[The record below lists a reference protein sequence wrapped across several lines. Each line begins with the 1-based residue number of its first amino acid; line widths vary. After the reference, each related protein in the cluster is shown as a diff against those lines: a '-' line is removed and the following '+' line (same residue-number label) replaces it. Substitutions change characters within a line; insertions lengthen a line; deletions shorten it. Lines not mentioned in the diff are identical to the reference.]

1 LHNEVETIENRR
13 AKLEELLPEARI
25 AVAHGQMPER
35 ELERV
40 MRDFIAQRYNL
51 LLCSTIIETGID
63 VPTANTIVMSRADKF
78 GLAQL
83 HQLRGRV
90 GPIGGVAGDQ
100 QSALFGQ
107 ACFKAGMVK
116 NTYGTGCFMLMHT
129 GGNFQTSHNGL
140 ITTSAAQTAPT
151 PEFAIEGSVFVC
163 EPNRATALVKC
174 AQEAIKSGVFA
185 RPVVGSACDE
195 AGYKPSIIR
204 HPAHA
209 GTAPCPP
216 LHAQRTRI
224 HTLAGKR
231 VPNPKLYN
239 PRHPERTLLYQTI
252 AEHFETW
259 FELAS
264 AGQFDGQGD
273 HHSPRPYVRQ
283 AFRKYLECGI
293 FAHGFARAWCDD
305 CGHDYFVAYSCK
317 GRGVCPSC
325 NTRRMVE
332 TAAHL
337 CDHVFPRLPVR
348 QWVLSVP
355 KRLRYFMQRDG
366 AVLNMVLR
374 IFLRVI
380 SQSLQ
385 THSPGAANVDKA
397 AKHIGAV
404 AFIHRFGSSL
414 NAHVHF
420 HVCVVDGVFE
430 EIPVAVVGQTDVQS
444 SPPGIVFHPASAIDE
459 TAVAQVQTD
468 LRRRI
473 LRAFVGRGLI
483 EKADAKEML
492 AYQHSGFSVDAG
504 VCIEADDRA
513 ALERL
518 LRYCARPPFAMER
531 LRKEGAALVYR
542 CAKQRSEP
550 TSDKRGAKVD
560 ELHLTALELIDR
572 IAALVPPPRTHRHRY
587 FGVLAPNSPLRS
599 AVTAMAD
606 AQPDATG
613 DDAHRPAPLGNA
625 ISPTPE
631 PVPTKRPAHYLWAV
645 LIARIY
651 EVFPLLC
658 PLCGGQMR
666 LIAFVT
672 EGRQIRRILDHIGM
686 DSEPP
691 HIAPARGPPLWDD
704 CGDAQMDD
712 GAQTEPDWAT
722 DWDGA
727 AQPVPD
733 FEVDQ
738 RINW

>member
-1 LHNEVETIENRR
+1 
-13 AKLEELLPEARI
+13 
-25 AVAHGQMPER
+25 MP
-35 ELERV
+35 
-40 MRDFIAQRYNL
+40 
-51 LLCSTIIETGID
+51 
-63 VPTANTIVMSRADKF
+63 
-78 GLAQL
+78 
-83 HQLRGRV
+83 
-90 GPIGGVAGDQ
+90 
-100 QSALFGQ
+100 
-107 ACFKAGMVK
+107 
-116 NTYGTGCFMLMHT
+116 
-129 GGNFQTSHNGL
+129 
-140 ITTSAAQTAPT
+140 
-151 PEFAIEGSVFVC
+151 
-163 EPNRATALVKC
+163 ATA
-174 AQEAIKSGVFA
+174 
-185 RPVVGSACDE
+185 RPTQAHS
-195 AGYKPSIIR
+195 
-204 HPAHA
+204 HA
-209 GTAPCPP
+209 GGP
-216 LHAQRTRI
+216 
-224 HTLAGKR
+224 AGAK
-231 VPNPKLYN
+231 PKLYN

-273 HHSPRPYVRQ
+273 HHTPKPYVRQ
-283 AFRKYLECGI
+283 AFRKYLACGI

-337 CDHVFPRLPVR
+337 TDHVFPRLPVR

-380 SQSLQ
+380 AQSLQ
-385 THSPGAANVDKA
+385 DHCPGAANMDKA
-397 AKHIGAV
+397 ALHIGAV

-414 NAHVHF
+414 NGHVHF

-430 EIPVAVVGQTDVQS
+430 EVAVEGEADAQS
-444 SPPGIVFHPASAIDE
+444 SPPGIVFHPASAIDA

-483 EKADAKEML
+483 EKADAKDML

-513 ALERL
+513 GLERL

-531 LRKEGAALVYR
+531 LRKEGVALVYR

-550 TSDKRGAKVD
+550 TSDKRGAKAD
-560 ELHLTALELIDR
+560 KLTLTPLELIDR

-587 FGVLAPNSPLRS
+587 FGVLAPNSPLRAA
-599 AVTAMAD
+599 AVALATP
-606 AQPDATG
+606 AQPSKEFVVPAEPAITG
-613 DDAHRPAPLGNA
+613 EGVPAVVPQGNALPPAP
-625 ISPTPE
+625 E
-631 PVPTKRPAHYLWAV
+631 PAPPKRSKAHYLWAV
-645 LIARIY
+645 LIARIF

-658 PLCGGQMR
+658 PMCGGQMR
-666 LIAFVT
+666 LIAFIT
-672 EGRQIRRILDHIGM
+672 EGMQIRKILDHIGV

-704 CGDAQMDD
+704 CGDTQMDD
-712 GAQTEPDWAT
+712 ELQIEPA
-722 DWDGA
+722 DWDLA
-727 AQPVPD
+727 AQPAPD